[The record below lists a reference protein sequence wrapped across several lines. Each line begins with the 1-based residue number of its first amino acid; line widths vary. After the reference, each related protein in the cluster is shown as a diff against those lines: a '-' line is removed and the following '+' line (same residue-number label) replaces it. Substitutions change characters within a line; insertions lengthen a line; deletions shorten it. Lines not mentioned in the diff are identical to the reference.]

1 MYMPRLVTLAHDG
14 ADKISRP
21 WIFKIIINL
30 NLVAW
35 NGDKNFDVDHGCLA
49 DHFSQRL
56 FVKRTFTQT
65 FTQTDIT
72 GLDSGKSVSSDNASA
87 EGSGACSPEKFLNFH
102 P

>member
-1 MYMPRLVTLAHDG
+1 MYMQRLVTLAHDG

-35 NGDKNFDVDHGCLA
+35 NGDKNFDVDHGCLD

-56 FVKRTFTQT
+56 
-65 FTQTDIT
+65 
-72 GLDSGKSVSSDNASA
+72 
-87 EGSGACSPEKFLNFH
+87 CEKTLCEKNIH
-102 P
+102 ANIHANR

>member
-1 MYMPRLVTLAHDG
+1 MYMQRLVTLAHDG

-21 WIFKIIINL
+21 WIYRIIINL

-49 DHFSQRL
+49 DHFSQ

-65 FTQTDIT
+65 DST
-72 GLDSGKSVSSDNASA
+72 GLDSGKSLFSDNASA
-87 EGSGACSPEKFLNFH
+87 EDLRGQGHVPPRNF
-102 P
+102 